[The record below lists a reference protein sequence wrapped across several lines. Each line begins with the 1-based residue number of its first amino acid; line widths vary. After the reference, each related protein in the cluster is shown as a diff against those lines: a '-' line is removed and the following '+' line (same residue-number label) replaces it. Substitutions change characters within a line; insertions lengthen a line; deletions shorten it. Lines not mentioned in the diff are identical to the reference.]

1 MKRSTWLAISGAAVL
16 LAALLV
22 LWRIASTPVPPE
34 DQQVCQRLEEVRLAV
49 ERRDLSAILD
59 AISNDFDAFGYSADR
74 LRFELASAFRRG
86 VKPHVR
92 YTNPSINVIG
102 KEAIVNLRV
111 EVWWEDQGFAS
122 RHEPTD
128 IQLYLRKEPT
138 HKWLVI
144 PDEKWRVVDV
154 EGVSIGELE

>member
-1 MKRSTWLAISGAAVL
+1 MKRSTWLAIAGAGLL
-16 LAALLV
+16 LAVLLV
-22 LWRIASTPVPPE
+22 LWRVASTPAPPE
-34 DQQVCQRLEEVRLAV
+34 DQQVRQRLEEIRLAV
-49 ERRDLSAILD
+49 ERRDLNAIMD
-59 AISNDFDAFGYSADR
+59 AISNDFEAFGYSPDR
-74 LRFELASAFRRG
+74 LRLEIASAFRRG

-102 KEAIVNLRV
+102 KEATVNLRV
-111 EVWWEDQGFAS
+111 EVWWEDRGLVS

-128 IQLYLRKEPT
+128 IQVYLRKEPAR
-138 HKWLVI
+138 KWLVI